1 MKFKAK
7 NYVSQS
13 KGADKFYEPMTHTQL
28 AQALDMEDRELVEAF
43 GYFEDTDH
51 IDTVLANT
59 FKDEDYEI
67 DTSGLHL
74 SHYVASN
81 GVENNALEDVDED
94 KVNQLDQS
102 ETSNDDAALAAE
114 FGYFDDV
121 DTFSNHGGGYS
132 PSGLSCS
139 PSDSDSSGCE
149 NQFGGSS
156 DDRCSATEDLDS
168 SWTASEDVTST
179 YGMSSSS

>member
-1 MKFKAK
+1 
-7 NYVSQS
+7 
-13 KGADKFYEPMTHTQL
+13 MTHTQL

-132 PSGLSCS
+132 PSGMSFS
-139 PSDSDSSGCE
+139 SSDSDSNGCE
-149 NQFGGSS
+149 DQFSS
-156 DDRCSATEDLDS
+156 SNDDRSSATEDTDS

-179 YGMSSSS
+179 DGEFSSS